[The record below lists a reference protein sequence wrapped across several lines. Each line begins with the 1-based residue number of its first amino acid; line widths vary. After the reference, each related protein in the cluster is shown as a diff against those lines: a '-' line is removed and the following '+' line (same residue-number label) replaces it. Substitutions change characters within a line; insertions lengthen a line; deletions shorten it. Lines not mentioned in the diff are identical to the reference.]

1 MPAISCVNPFSNS
14 NMLDPLMIKEREHYD
29 DSGAIIGGL
38 TTPEE
43 KAFWA
48 RLVKFISPQQV

>member
-1 MPAISCVNPFSNS
+1 
-14 NMLDPLMIKEREHYD
+14 MLDPLMIKEREHYD